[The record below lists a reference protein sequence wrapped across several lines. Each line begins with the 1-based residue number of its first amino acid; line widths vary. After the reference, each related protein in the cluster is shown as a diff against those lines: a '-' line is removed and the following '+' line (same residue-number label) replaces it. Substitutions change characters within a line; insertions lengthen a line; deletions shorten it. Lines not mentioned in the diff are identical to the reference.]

1 MSPAERLKGVKDKL
15 YAVIMAGGEGTRFWP
30 RSRHKRPKQLL
41 DIVGSGSMI
50 QQTVG
55 RITPIIPE
63 ERIFIV
69 SNEIHIKE
77 LKNHIPHIP
86 KSNIVI
92 EPVGKNTAPA
102 IGLTSLYIKRVEP
115 EAILVI
121 LPSDHLIEK
130 EEVFRKTIEKAGGVA
145 QRGDYL
151 ITLGMKVT
159 SPETGYGYIQ
169 MGNTMGDGLYEVR
182 AFVEKPSKEKA
193 EEFMK
198 TGGYLW
204 NSGIFVWRVDLI
216 IRMIEEYIPDL
227 YLGLMTID
235 KAIGTTKEKKT
246 IKAIY
251 AGLEAVSIDFGI
263 LEKAKNVTVIPSDFG
278 WNDLG
283 SWTALDSIFE
293 KGPHGNI
300 SQAKHVSIDTIN
312 TLVYSPRKLIATIGI
327 KDLIIVETED
337 ALLVCHKERAQDVKK
352 LVDKLKS
359 DGLVEYL

>member
-1 MSPAERLKGVKDKL
+1 MRDKL
-15 YAVIMAGGEGTRFWP
+15 YAVVMAGGEGTRFWP

-41 DIVGSGSMI
+41 DIVGSESMI

-55 RITPIIPE
+55 RITPLIPE

-69 SNEIHIKE
+69 SNEVHINE
-77 LKNHIPHIP
+77 LKSHIPHIP
-86 KSNIVI
+86 DNNIVV

-102 IGLTSLYIKRVEP
+102 IGLTSLYIRRIDP
-115 EAILVI
+115 EAILVV

-130 EEVFRKTIEKAGGVA
+130 EKIFQKTIEDAGLIA

-151 ITLGMKVT
+151 ITIGMKVI

-169 MGNTMGDGLYEVR
+169 IGDPIGDGLYKVE
-182 AFVEKPSKEKA
+182 AFVEKPCKEKA
-193 EEFMK
+193 QEFMDS
-198 TGGYLW
+198 GGYLW
-204 NSGIFVWRVDLI
+204 NSGIFIWRVDLI
-216 IRMIEEYIPDL
+216 MEMIERYLPDL
-227 YLGLMTID
+227 YAGLMDID
-235 KAIGTTKEKKT
+235 KAIGTKNERRT
-246 IKAIY
+246 IHSVY
-251 AGLEAVSIDFGI
+251 SSLEGISIDFGI
-263 LEKAKNVTVIPSDFG
+263 LEKARNVVVIPSDFG

-283 SWTALDSIFE
+283 SWTALDSIFK

-300 SQAKHVSIDTIN
+300 EQAKHVSIDTTN
-312 TLVYSPRKLIATIGI
+312 TIVYSPRKLIATIGI

>member
-1 MSPAERLKGVKDKL
+1 MEGSRIMKDNL

-41 DIVGSGSMI
+41 DIVGSESMI

-55 RITPIIPE
+55 RVSPLIPE

-69 SNEIHIKE
+69 SNEIHVAE
-77 LKNHIPHIP
+77 LKGHIPHIP
-86 KSNIVI
+86 DSNIII
-92 EPVGKNTAPA
+92 EPIGKNTAPA
-102 IGLTSLYIKRVEP
+102 IGLTSLYIRRVNP
-115 EAILVI
+115 YSILLV

-130 EEVFRKTIEKAGGVA
+130 ETVFRETIKKAELAAEEDG
-145 QRGDYL
+145 YL

-169 MGNTMGDGLYEVR
+169 MGYAIKDNLYKVK
-182 AFVEKPSKEKA
+182 AFVEKPNKEKA

-198 TGGYLW
+198 DGGYLW
-204 NSGIFVWRVDLI
+204 NSGIFVWRVDLFL
-216 IRMIEEYIPDL
+216 RMIEEYIPDL
-227 YLGLMTID
+227 YRGLMNID
-235 KAIGTTKEKKT
+235 KAIGTTREKKT

-251 AGLEAVSIDFGI
+251 SELEGVSVDFGI
-263 LEKAKNVTVIPSDFG
+263 LEKAKNVAVIPSDFG

-283 SWTALDSIFE
+283 TWTALDNIFK
-293 KGPHGNI
+293 KGPYGNI
-300 SQAKHVSIDTIN
+300 AQAKHVSIDTTN
-312 TLVYSPRKLIATIGI
+312 TLVYSPKKLIATIGI